1 MGLHRLAHALL
12 GTPPQLTDHDLERG
26 TRLITVDG
34 ICSMA
39 MASLQGGPFL
49 TAFALGLGASNY
61 EIGLLAAIGFLSQAV
76 QLPALFLVRAFPYRR
91 AITVAS
97 ALSSRLVWVFIIL
110 TPALFVDRGISWVLL
125 LVAADRPCLAPP
137 LLELH

>member
-91 AITVAS
+91 AITVRPPCPPGSSGSSSSSRPRCSWTAAS
-97 ALSSRLVWVFIIL
+97 A
-110 TPALFVDRGISWVLL
+110 
-125 LVAADRPCLAPP
+125 
-137 LLELH
+137 